1 MRTIG
6 TEEGILRVDSMS
18 KAFGATQALKD
29 VSFDVRPGEVHSL
42 MGENGAGKST
52 LMKIISGNYQPDTG
66 TLLVDG
72 KPVRFD
78 SPREAQAAGI
88 AIIHQELN
96 VIPEMTVAENLAVGH
111 EPTNRFGVLNR
122 RKMLTDAKE
131 KLDRVQAEVSP
142 SARMGSLSVGMQQMV
157 EIARAIAEDAR
168 VLVLDEPTAA
178 LSRSESSRLFEL
190 IHSMRE
196 DNIGLVYIS
205 HRMEEV
211 WELSDRITI
220 LRDGNL
226 VTTVDRDELTPS
238 QVVNRMVGRDVDDL
252 YVRTDKTPGE
262 LVLSVH
268 GLTDGKSIGPAD
280 LSVRAGEIVGMVGL
294 IGAGRTELA
303 RLVYGADRR
312 VAGDVQF
319 RGEKHEPRGPKGSI
333 RRGIGMLPEGRKA
346 QALFLQMSVED
357 NESISVLD
365 KFSKFG
371 VLLRRALRREVEK
384 TSEQLNVKTASMSTS
399 VANLSGGNQQ
409 KVVLGRVLLQGPD
422 VIILDEPTRGVDI
435 GAKNEIYSII
445 DQLAHAG
452 KAVIIISSDLP
463 EALGI
468 SDRLVVMRQGKIVAE
483 LDARNATEELVI
495 AHATGVHE
503 TEDA

>member
-319 RGEKHEPRGPKGSI
+319 RGEKHEPRGPKGHI
-333 RRGIGMLPEGRKA
+333 RRGRGM
-346 QALFLQMSVED
+346 
-357 NESISVLD
+357 
-365 KFSKFG
+365 
-371 VLLRRALRREVEK
+371 
-384 TSEQLNVKTASMSTS
+384 
-399 VANLSGGNQQ
+399 
-409 KVVLGRVLLQGPD
+409 
-422 VIILDEPTRGVDI
+422 
-435 GAKNEIYSII
+435 
-445 DQLAHAG
+445 
-452 KAVIIISSDLP
+452 
-463 EALGI
+463 
-468 SDRLVVMRQGKIVAE
+468 
-483 LDARNATEELVI
+483 
-495 AHATGVHE
+495 
-503 TEDA
+503 

>member
-1 MRTIG
+1 MITVDPQRA
-6 TEEGILRVDSMS
+6 ILRVDSMS

-66 TLLVDG
+66 TLLVDDQ
-72 KPVRFD
+72 PVRFD

-96 VIPEMTVAENLAVGH
+96 VIPGMTVAENLAVGH
-111 EPTNRFGVLNR
+111 EPTNRFGILDR
-122 RKMLTDAKE
+122 RKMLADARQ
-131 KLDRVQAEVSP
+131 KLDRVRADISP
-142 SARMGSLSVGMQQMV
+142 SAAMGSLSVGMQQMV

-178 LSRSESSRLFEL
+178 LSRSESRRLFEL
-190 IHSMRE
+190 INSMRE
-196 DNIGLVYIS
+196 DGIGLVYIS

-211 WELSDRITI
+211 WQLSDRITI
-220 LRDGNL
+220 FRDGNL
-226 VTTVDRDELTPS
+226 VATVDRDELTPS

-252 YVRTDKTPGE
+252 YVRTDRALGDE
-262 LVLSVH
+262 VLSVR
-268 GLTDGKSIGPAD
+268 GLTDGQSIGPAD
-280 LSVRAGEIVGMVGL
+280 LTVRAGEIVGMVGL

-303 RLVYGADRR
+303 RLIYGADRR
-312 VAGDVQF
+312 AS
-319 RGEKHEPRGPKGSI
+319 GEVEVMGAKHAPRGPKGSI
-333 RRGIGMLPEGRKA
+333 RRGVSMLPESRKT

-365 KFSKFG
+365 KFSKVG
-371 VLLRRALRREVEK
+371 ILLRRALRREVEK

-399 VANLSGGNQQ
+399 VASLSGGNQQ

-483 LDARNATEELVI
+483 LDARSATEELVI
-495 AHATGVHE
+495 AHATGVHG
-503 TEDA
+503 TEAA